1 MKDKLGKEIKNYLSI
16 ILKKIKTMKKLIY
29 LILLGLIVSSCN
41 NPELKSK
48 TLNKDVSVE
57 IRYFDNT
64 LDTLNIH
71 GYEGIED
78 DLNLDGGDLFI
89 TNPYPYVYTSQV
101 KTFKILKQ

>member
-16 ILKKIKTMKKLIY
+16 ILKKIKTMKKLTY

-41 NPELKSK
+41 NPEPIL
-48 TLNKDVSVE
+48 KDVSVE

>member
-1 MKDKLGKEIKNYLSI
+1 
-16 ILKKIKTMKKLIY
+16 MKKLTY

-41 NPELKSK
+41 NPEPKSK

-64 LDTLNIH
+64 LDTISIN

-78 DLNLDGGDLFI
+78 DLNLDGGEVPTYLAGYSIEKENRKTKRKKRD
-89 TNPYPYVYTSQV
+89 V
-101 KTFKILKQ
+101 KNKLYEL

>member
-1 MKDKLGKEIKNYLSI
+1 
-16 ILKKIKTMKKLIY
+16 MKKLTY

-41 NPELKSK
+41 NPEPKSK

-57 IRYFDNT
+57 VRYFDNT
-64 LDTLNIH
+64 LDTISIN

-78 DLNLDGGDLFI
+78 DLNLDGGDLF
-89 TNPYPYVYTSQV
+89 TTSPYPYIYASQV